1 MVSRAGSP
9 RYWPIQ
15 VRRHARCGDSPIH
28 GTVPYLPDIRMI
40 VIAFH
45 PAELDAIV
53 RMIRRYT
60 YPKGEAIS
68 DRTYNAG
75 SWSLS
80 LKIAWPQADNKRQ

>member
-1 MVSRAGSP
+1 
-9 RYWPIQ
+9 
-15 VRRHARCGDSPIH
+15 
-28 GTVPYLPDIRMI
+28 MI

-45 PAELDAIV
+45 PEVLDAIV

-75 SWSLS
+75 YERPADGSGRRPEGQNLS
-80 LKIAWPQADNKRQ
+80 PLVASQPKRIVEDDCPQPHHGKVPTEQASEGQQAD

>member
-1 MVSRAGSP
+1 
-9 RYWPIQ
+9 
-15 VRRHARCGDSPIH
+15 
-28 GTVPYLPDIRMI
+28 MI

-45 PAELDAIV
+45 PEVLDAIV

-75 SWSLS
+75 SGAPSDKTGRPFRFSLS
-80 LKIAWPQADNKRQ
+80 AIGLGPGIGADGHGFALRGIEPGPSTK